1 MSTLANHTLLPAEV
15 DEPSAID
22 RLREIAQASGTVS
35 LASAAGTAALP
46 DDLLELISTV
56 LDALSQGQAVTVAPR
71 QTTLSTQQAADLL
84 GISRPTFVRLVES
97 GEIDFSTPGKH
108 RRVNLSD
115 VLEYQERIRTQRRE
129 ALEEMAAD
137 AAPRPPTADDDF
149 IETR

>member
-22 RLREIAQASGTVS
+22 RLREIAQAPGTVS
-35 LASAAGTAALP
+35 LASTAGEAALP
-46 DDLLELISTV
+46 DDLRELISTV

-97 GEIDFSTPGKH
+97 GEIEFSTPGKH

-115 VLEYQERIRTQRRE
+115 VLEYQERIRSQRRE
-129 ALEEMAAD
+129 ALEQLASD
-137 AAPRPPTADDDF
+137 ASPQPLGSGDCY
-149 IETR
+149 IKTR